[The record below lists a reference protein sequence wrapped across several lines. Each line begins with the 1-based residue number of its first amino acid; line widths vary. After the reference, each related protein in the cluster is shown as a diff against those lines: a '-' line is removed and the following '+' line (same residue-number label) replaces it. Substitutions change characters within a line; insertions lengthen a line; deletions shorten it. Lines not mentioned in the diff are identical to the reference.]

1 MASGPH
7 RATPGSPVSA
17 SDGPLPDWRRWGLT
31 LASLWFMVIVSAF
44 VVLDI
49 QRQVSIPTR
58 DGQPSIRHWLR
69 LR

>member
-7 RATPGSPVSA
+7 CAPPGSPVSA
-17 SDGPLPDWRRWGLT
+17 SDGLLPFRRRWGLT

-49 QRQVSIPTR
+49 QRQVSVPTR
-58 DGQPSIRHWLR
+58 DGQLSLRHWLR

>member
-1 MASGPH
+1 MTSGPH
-7 RATPGSPVSA
+7 RATTGSPVSA
-17 SDGPLPDWRRWGLT
+17 SDGSLPYWRRWGLT
-31 LASLWFMVIVSAF
+31 LASLWFLVIVSAF

-49 QRQVSIPTR
+49 QRQVVIPTR

>member
-7 RATPGSPVSA
+7 RATTGSPVSA
-17 SDGPLPDWRRWGLT
+17 SDGSLPSWRRWGLT